1 MSITTT
7 TSSRHEREGEEM
19 IIAFSAN
26 LSNAL
31 GKVKQQQQEREV
43 MFVCVRHLRD

>member
-1 MSITTT
+1 REYYEVMKREEVRSMSITTT

-26 LSNAL
+26 I
-31 GKVKQQQQEREV
+31 
-43 MFVCVRHLRD
+43 